1 LIAAGATEQSRN
13 RGPTV
18 DRTRWF
24 DQRVS
29 AERKWVLATNRF
41 SKEVLPLTAVF
52 LDLIE
57 GMV

>member
-29 AERKWVLATNRF
+29 AEMKWVLATNRF
-41 SKEVLPLTAVF
+41 SKEVLPLRADF
-52 LDLIE
+52 LDSID
-57 GMV
+57 VVV